1 VGQAYSAWT
10 MGELSQFL
18 TSRRASVTP
27 ADVGLPVHGRR
38 QVRGLRR
45 EEVASLA
52 GVSVEYYKRLERGH
66 ATAPSDSVLEA
77 LAAALRLN
85 DTERVHLFDLARTA
99 GPTPTALRRRSAAQ
113 QVRPVAQRIMDALDT
128 PVTVTNARGDYLGG
142 NALGRALF
150 AELFESRE
158 QPANGARFTFL
169 DPAARTFWL
178 DWESVAKDIVGTLRS
193 YAGSNPYDRE
203 LTDLVGE
210 LCTRSEP
217 FRTWWATYTVHAHQT
232 GIKRL
237 RHPVV
242 GELELSFEMVTFAAD
257 DLPMAIFTAEPGSR
271 SEEGLRLLASWTAT
285 PHTRV

>member
-1 VGQAYSAWT
+1 MDDPSS
-10 MGELSQFL
+10 ELAQFL
-18 TSRRASVTP
+18 ATRRASVTP
-27 ADVGLPVHGRR
+27 AEVGLPVHGRR

-66 ATAPSDSVLEA
+66 ATSPSDSVLGA
-77 LAAALRLN
+77 LADALRLN
-85 DTERVHLFDLARTA
+85 DTERAHLFDLARTA
-99 GPTPTALRRRSAAQ
+99 GPTPPAQRRRVAPQ
-113 QVRPVAQRIMDALDT
+113 QVRPVAQRVMDAIDM
-128 PVTVTNARGDYLGG
+128 PVTVMNARGDYLGA
-142 NALGRALF
+142 NALGHALF
-150 AELFESRE
+150 AQIFESPE

-169 DPAARTFWL
+169 DPAARTVWL
-178 DWESVAKDIVGTLRS
+178 DWERVAKEIVGTLRS
-193 YAGSNPYDRE
+193 YAGANPHDRA

-217 FRTWWATYTVHAHQT
+217 FRTWWAAHTVHAHQT

-257 DLPMAIFTAEPGSR
+257 DLPMAIFSAEPGSR
-271 SEEGLRLLASWTAT
+271 SEDGLRLLASWTAT
-285 PHTRV
+285 PAPSHG

>member
-1 VGQAYSAWT
+1 MDAPSR
-10 MGELSQFL
+10 ELSQFL
-18 TSRRASVTP
+18 TTRRANVTP

-66 ATAPSDSVLEA
+66 ATSPSDSVLNA
-77 LAAALRLN
+77 LADALRLN
-85 DTERVHLFDLARTA
+85 DTERAHLFDLARTA
-99 GPTPTALRRRSAAQ
+99 GPMPPAQRRRGEPQ
-113 QVRPVAQRIMDALDT
+113 QIRPIARRVMDAIDA
-128 PVTVTNARGDYLGG
+128 PVTIMNARGDYMGG
-142 NALGRALF
+142 NALGHAVF
-150 AELFESRE
+150 AQIFESAE

-169 DPAARTFWL
+169 DPAAKTFWL
-178 DWESVAKDIVGTLRS
+178 DWERVAKDIVGALRS

-217 FRTWWATYTVHAHQT
+217 FRTWWAAHTVHAHQT
-232 GIKRL
+232 GVKRL

-242 GELELSFEMVTFAAD
+242 GELELTFEMVTFAAD
-257 DLPMAIFTAEPGSR
+257 ELPMAIFTAEPGSR

-285 PHTRV
+285 PQPRVPHGED